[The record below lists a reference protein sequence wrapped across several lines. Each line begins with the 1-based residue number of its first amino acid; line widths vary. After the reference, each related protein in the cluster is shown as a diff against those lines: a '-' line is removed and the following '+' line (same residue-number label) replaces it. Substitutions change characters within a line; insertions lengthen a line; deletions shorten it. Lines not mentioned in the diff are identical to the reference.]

1 MSKFKT
7 GDKVLVRDGD
17 SDEWSFDLFSHK
29 RESDEYPYACLK
41 SMYVEC
47 IPLEGNEHLL
57 NTSNPSKES
66 MLSHLQS
73 HYIIVRNKA
82 WLDVIED
89 RLFELGCKW
98 VDGGSYK
105 NSLKMEL
112 PAVIFISRQF
122 KDGDMGLEDVDAGTL
137 WHQPLYSIKGLDSED
152 NENSLFYEY
161 EPCVMKDGIIETEHG
176 DYDEVAVSALF
187 KM

>member
-7 GDKVLVRDGD
+7 GDNVLVRDGD
-17 SDEWSFDLFSHK
+17 SDEWSFDLFSLK
-29 RESDEYPYACLK
+29 VESDEYP
-41 SMYVEC
+41 YVEC

-57 NTSNPSKES
+57 NTFNPSKES

-82 WLDVIED
+82 WLAVIED
-89 RLFELGCKW
+89 KLFELGCKW
-98 VDGGSYK
+98 IDGGSYK
-105 NSLKMEL
+105 NSLEMEL
-112 PAVIFISRQF
+112 PAVIFISRQL

-137 WHQPLYSIKGLDSED
+137 WQRPLYSIEGLDSED
-152 NENSLFYEY
+152 NENSLFFYEC
-161 EPCVMKDGIIETEHG
+161 EPCVMKGGIIETEHG
-176 DYDEVAVSALF
+176 DYDEVTVSALF